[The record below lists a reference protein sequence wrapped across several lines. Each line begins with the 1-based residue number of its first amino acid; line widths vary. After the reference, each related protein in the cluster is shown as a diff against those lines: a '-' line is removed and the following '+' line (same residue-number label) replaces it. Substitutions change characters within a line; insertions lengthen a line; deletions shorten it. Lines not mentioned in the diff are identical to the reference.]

1 MDEVYCDELLQHY
14 PSFSDFQDLRFTYIC
29 NCVFNILLA
38 QNTIVSNMLAIF
50 AIRRCSSLPQ
60 TLKTFLLSLSASDV
74 GVGLVVQ
81 PIYISLLINW
91 LQQNDSNC
99 IIAMVYQMCG
109 TFFSVTSFLG
119 VLAISVD
126 RFLAVHLHLRYKEL
140 VTHRRVVA
148 VVVSIWL
155 FSAVC
160 FILTFWNL
168 HQDRR
173 LFRMTGGVFCLII
186 ATFVYIRVYLVA
198 RRHKNKIQSLH
209 IHQAQHRSSVANFTR
224 LINSAT
230 VTFYVYLVFLV
241 CYLPL
246 FICLAAIRVN
256 NASTNLKKLFLFSL
270 TLLYLN
276 SSLNPVIYCWRMRH
290 IRRAIMDVIR
300 NLLLRRNHTS
310 RWS

>member
-38 QNTIVSNMLAIF
+38 QNTIVSNMLAII

-74 GVGLVVQ
+74 GIGLVVQ
-81 PIYISLLINW
+81 PIHISLLINW

-109 TFFSVTSFLG
+109 TFFSLTSFLG

-126 RFLAVHLHLRYKEL
+126 RFLAIHLHLRYKEL

-155 FSAVC
+155 FSAFVDHHGNFKKELTSC
-160 FILTFWNL
+160 NDALPIPPVLGLIL
-168 HQDRR
+168 H
-173 LFRMTGGVFCLII
+173 GEV
-186 ATFVYIRVYLVA
+186 
-198 RRHKNKIQSLH
+198 
-209 IHQAQHRSSVANFTR
+209 
-224 LINSAT
+224 
-230 VTFYVYLVFLV
+230 
-241 CYLPL
+241 
-246 FICLAAIRVN
+246 
-256 NASTNLKKLFLFSL
+256 KKLPGFMFFANIRL
-270 TLLYLN
+270 TV
-276 SSLNPVIYCWRMRH
+276 P
-290 IRRAIMDVIR
+290 IRRQRGTNMFIDR
-300 NLLLRRNHTS
+300 KCHDS
-310 RWS
+310 F